1 VSLHENVFSNFPN
14 NLIDSL
20 LFQAPVRAIQL
31 QHQHRASVATAG
43 AEQPHNHRLTHPSQ
57 QQQLTPG
64 PGSVST
70 GQLSGS
76 EVEEF
81 FECRRLYLSYFEFL

>member
-1 VSLHENVFSNFPN
+1 MKMCSKIFLRISLKMCF
-14 NLIDSL
+14 
-20 LFQAPVRAIQL
+20 FQAPVRAIQL

-43 AEQPHNHRLTHPSQ
+43 VEQPHNHRLTHPSQQQ

-70 GQLSGS
+70 GQLSGN
-76 EVEEF
+76 E
-81 FECRRLYLSYFEFL
+81 L

>member
-1 VSLHENVFSNFPN
+1 MF
-14 NLIDSL
+14 
-20 LFQAPVRAIQL
+20 FQAPVRAIQL

-43 AEQPHNHRLTHPSQ
+43 VEQPHNHRLTHPSQ

-70 GQLSGS
+70 GQLSGNEA
-76 EVEEF
+76 EV
-81 FECRRLYLSYFEFL
+81 FECRRYIYLVLNFMAISPVQSIGLR

>member
-1 VSLHENVFSNFPN
+1 MCF
-14 NLIDSL
+14 
-20 LFQAPVRAIQL
+20 FQAPVRAIQL

-43 AEQPHNHRLTHPSQ
+43 VEQPHNHRLTHPSQQ

-76 EVEEF
+76 EVEEV
-81 FECRRLYLSYFEFL
+81 FECRRFIYLILNFMARSPV

>member
-1 VSLHENVFSNFPN
+1 MP
-14 NLIDSL
+14 
-20 LFQAPVRAIQL
+20 FQAPVRAIQL

-43 AEQPHNHRLTHPSQ
+43 VEQPHNHRLTHPS

-76 EVEEF
+76 EVEEVF
-81 FECRRLYLSYFEFL
+81 